1 MGEGTGAAPTREQ
14 WSTRFGFLLA
24 AVGSA
29 VGLGNMWRFSYL
41 ASEHG
46 GAAFLLLYVALT
58 LLVGLPVLLAELTVG
73 RGAGKGPIQA
83 LVHFGGRRWSVLG
96 WFFVVGAAL
105 VLSYYSVIAGW
116 TLRYA
121 LEALLVGFA
130 SDAGARFGE
139 ISTGGPAI
147 AWHVAFMAVTVGV
160 VMGGIR
166 SGIERASLLL
176 LPLLFLLLLGIAL
189 YASTLEGASAGYARY
204 LTIEFDE
211 VLSLEVFRQAAGQ
224 AFFSLGIGVGVMMTY
239 ASYLSR
245 QDHLPNESLAIA
257 GADFAVAFAAGLV
270 VFPVIFALGL
280 QGQVG
285 ESAVGAL
292 FITLPEAFATMG
304 GAGRIVGALFFVAL
318 AVAAV
323 TSAISI
329 LEVLVTSAID
339 GLGVSRRAAAWAAA
353 GAVAVLGIPSAL
365 DLDILGLLDQVA
377 GTLLL
382 VAGGLAT
389 AVLVGWIMDDPLRA
403 CKEIT
408 ACTVGRRVVRCA
420 RGVGHPAGKACSAG
434 ARAHGAIAP
443 GVGGD

>member
-160 VMGGIR
+160 VMG
-166 SGIERASLLL
+166 
-176 LPLLFLLLLGIAL
+176 
-189 YASTLEGASAGYARY
+189 ASA
-204 LTIEFDE
+204 
-211 VLSLEVFRQAAGQ
+211 V
-224 AFFSLGIGVGVMMTY
+224 
-239 ASYLSR
+239 AS
-245 QDHLPNESLAIA
+245 
-257 GADFAVAFAAGLV
+257 
-270 VFPVIFALGL
+270 
-280 QGQVG
+280 
-285 ESAVGAL
+285 SA
-292 FITLPEAFATMG
+292 
-304 GAGRIVGALFFVAL
+304 
-318 AVAAV
+318 
-323 TSAISI
+323 
-329 LEVLVTSAID
+329 
-339 GLGVSRRAAAWAAA
+339 
-353 GAVAVLGIPSAL
+353 
-365 DLDILGLLDQVA
+365 
-377 GTLLL
+377 
-382 VAGGLAT
+382 
-389 AVLVGWIMDDPLRA
+389 RA
-403 CKEIT
+403 CCCFRSYSCWCWGSHSTRQPWK
-408 ACTVGRRVVRCA
+408 APR
-420 RGVGHPAGKACSAG
+420 PATHAT
-434 ARAHGAIAP
+434 
-443 GVGGD
+443 